1 VQSVPNR
8 IIKDHLAPRKQRGAD
23 YLVSI
28 IQKEEGDD
36 VMNAPRT
43 TILRPDDL
51 IFLDFEFI
59 NLTLQTGDKGSPELV
74 PVPNETSYI
83 VVHFPPQNIGEQ
95 AFFEVNNN
103 IDLPT
108 NDPDANN
115 TSEMIG
121 SLPVQSRMS
130 GPSRLVF
137 EVPKD
142 AKILYTIQGLLDW
155 KNYRQRVAP
164 TALPPGEVGDRP
176 AIQDPRSINPPVTAL
191 ELPHRLVISPDENA
205 RWIHSQDLVTY
216 NGRTELWHTRLGITQ
231 EGEERENFDN
241 AGTVRAIW
249 SPDYDPNNPPV
260 FGQKDGFRTSLTPS
274 DRHQIVR
281 LSSDYNIKN
290 TANPPLYYD
299 PSPIYIERLM
309 LSSLGAWINAI
320 GVWEDPTDRSL
331 RTILRE
337 DNGLIINEW
346 RHAASQ
352 GRDQYARVVYQGCL
366 FPFGHLASLVKITER
381 KIVDIKEIDRDNP
394 VAYLSQ
400 KMYLIVRQPE
410 VNYPDAL
417 YGITKG
423 RDNPFRKSI
432 KITTQAT
439 PNIEPPNPI
448 DDTGAFWV
456 KVKAN
461 GSPVPFPFHIIA
473 EDEEGQSSE
482 FMAALIFVPIDK
494 CANWGAIKKVRD
506 YYINTD
512 DRKCNLHG
520 QKVAFAK
527 SNKSKGGDTTLIT
540 EEIFFDVREYQS
552 GPPYYLPIFDK
563 ASVRIP
569 AVEQLLGMSKPT
581 FIKQSKIYLDSKGLL
596 GEEENRAGVFAEII
610 DGETL
615 PISIPPEKAGGLASP
630 NMNVKG
636 LSQDLGPVAGDLNDL
651 ARGEFKP
658 ESFFPKEA
666 KLLGGLSL
674 KDLIA
679 EYSPTSS
686 FEYEKFK
693 SGFPKII
700 SRQDPPSGIPT
711 SIITTLDWSPGVK
724 SFGPFEPGEDASM
737 EIRAQIEKKL
747 DASEPKNSIDG
758 RLSNFD
764 LSFAKAVR
772 IQFKSLNFKA
782 RSGHKMDVSADVKG
796 VSFEEGGPLYF
807 VNNLAQYLPSS
818 SSPGFGDS
826 ASLDVSKDEV
836 TVGYT
841 LGLPPIAT
849 GVFALQDVRLS
860 AGLSL
865 PFKSDKTARLRFDF
879 SERHH
884 PFLLTVSMFAGGG
897 FLGINLGP
905 DGIQTIE
912 GALEFGGNMA
922 LNLGVAS
929 GGVYVMGG
937 IYYKRDIST
946 PDNKVILE
954 GYLRCGGCLV
964 VLGIVSVCVEF
975 RLGLRYDVKTNKV
988 WGVATLTVEVETLF
1002 FSKTVN
1008 LKLER
1013 TFAGAGGDLKLQSTF
1028 AGAGGAPTF
1037 RDQVPSINVWKEYA
1051 EAFA

>member
-1 VQSVPNR
+1 
-8 IIKDHLAPRKQRGAD
+8 
-23 YLVSI
+23 
-28 IQKEEGDD
+28 
-36 VMNAPRT
+36 MNAPRT
-43 TILRPDDL
+43 TILRPDDFL
-51 IFLDFEFI
+51 FLDFEFI
-59 NLTLQTGDKGSPELV
+59 NLTLQTGDNGSPELV

-95 AFFEVNNN
+95 AFFEANNN

-108 NDPDANN
+108 NDPDAKS

-142 AKILYTIQGLLDW
+142 AKIPYTIQGLLDW

-164 TALPPGEVGDRP
+164 TALSPGEVRDRP
-176 AIQDPRSINPPVTAL
+176 AIPDKIEPTVTAL
-191 ELPHRLVISPDENA
+191 ELPYRLVISPDENA
-205 RWIHSQDLVTY
+205 RWTHSHDLVTH

-231 EGEERENFDN
+231 DGGAGDDLNY

-260 FGQKDGFRTSLTPS
+260 LGEKDGFRTSLTPS

-290 TANPPLYYD
+290 TANPPIYYD
-299 PSPIYIERLM
+299 PSPIHVERLM
-309 LSSLGAWINAI
+309 LSSLGAWINSR

-331 RTILRE
+331 RKILRE

-381 KIVDIKEIDRDNP
+381 KIVDIKEIDRDNT

-410 VNYPDAL
+410 VNYPDEV

-423 RDNPFRKSI
+423 RDNPFRRSI

-439 PNIEPPNPI
+439 PNIEPPSPI

-461 GSPVPFPFHIIA
+461 GNPVPFPFHIIA

-494 CANWGAIKKVRD
+494 CANWNAIKKVRNNYKKD
-506 YYINTD
+506 INAN

-527 SNKSKGGDTTLIT
+527 RNKSKGGDTTLIT

-552 GPPYYLPIFDK
+552 GPPYYLPILDEEK
-563 ASVRIP
+563 AASVRIP

-581 FIKQSKIYLDSKGLL
+581 IIKQSKIYLDSKGLL
-596 GEEENRAGVFAEII
+596 GEEENRAGVFAEIV
-610 DGETL
+610 GSTL
-615 PISIPPEKAGGLASP
+615 SISIPPEKAGGLASP
-630 NMNVKG
+630 NMVVKG
-636 LSQDLGPVAGDLNDL
+636 LSQDLGPVSGDLNDL

-658 ESFFPKEA
+658 ESFFPPDA

-679 EYSPTSS
+679 EYSPSSS
-686 FEYEKFK
+686 FEYEKFEN
-693 SGFPKII
+693 GFPKII

-724 SFGPFEPGEDASM
+724 SFGPFQPGDDASM

-758 RLSNFD
+758 SLSNFD

-836 TVGYT
+836 TVSYT

-865 PFKSDKTARLRFDF
+865 PFKSDRSARLRFDF

-897 FLGINLGP
+897 YLGIELEP
-905 DGIQTIE
+905 DGIKTID

-937 IYYKRDIST
+937 IYYKRAIST
-946 PDNKVILE
+946 LDNKVILE

-975 RLGLRYDVKTNKV
+975 RLGLRYDVGTNKV

-1013 TFAGAGGDLKLQSTF
+1013 TFAGAGRDPTFNLQSTF
-1028 AGAGGAPTF
+1028 AGAGSAPTF